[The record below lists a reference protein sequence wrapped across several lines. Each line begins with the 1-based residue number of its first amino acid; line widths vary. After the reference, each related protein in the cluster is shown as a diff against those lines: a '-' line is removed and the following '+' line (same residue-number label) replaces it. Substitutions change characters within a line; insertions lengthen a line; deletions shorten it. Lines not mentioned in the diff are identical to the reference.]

1 MKKPTPNKLM
11 LYGSI
16 VSLVYFLTVIVF
28 YYFEIYNVIIGVFR
42 ELLTIPFL
50 LFVLFITVVSIKKII
65 KERTVVAS
73 SPFISL
79 ILSLITITILII
91 ATVIT

>member
-1 MKKPTPNKLM
+1 MKKPISDKLI

-16 VSLVYFLTVIVF
+16 VSLVYFIIVIAF
-28 YYFEIYNVIIGVFR
+28 SYFEIYNVIIGVFT

-50 LFVLFITVVSIKKII
+50 LFVLFITFVSIKRII
-65 KERTVVAS
+65 KERTVVTS
-73 SPFISL
+73 SPFISF
-79 ILSLITITILII
+79 ILSLITIIILII